1 MPEAAADRGKPREP
15 AAEAPTGV
23 QHRWKPP
30 RPGCSSIML
39 FIDECR
45 GKISNWRGILAI
57 VVLRHSHTSR
67 RIAKPCLLTSASWG
81 GGLLIIGGCMPRLAN
96 RRPRATHRGQ
106 WRRHRWTVDARLP
119 LP

>member
-30 RPGCSSIML
+30 RPGCSSRDML

-57 VVLRHSHTSR
+57 VLRHSHTSR
-67 RIAKPCLLTSASWG
+67 RIAKPCLLKSASWG